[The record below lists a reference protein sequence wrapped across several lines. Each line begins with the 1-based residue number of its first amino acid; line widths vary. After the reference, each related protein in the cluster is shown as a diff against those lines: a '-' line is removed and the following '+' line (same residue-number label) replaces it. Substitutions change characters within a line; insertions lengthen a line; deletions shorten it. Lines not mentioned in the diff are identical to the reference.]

1 MLYNCVLARF
11 SGEFGVKSGQTKGL
25 LEGLLRNNLKN
36 ALLANGKKDLL
47 NRLKIIGRL
56 GRYYL
61 VPDSATNKD
70 IEDLVFAAGKMFG
83 FSSISPC
90 VQVSM
95 NDKSNLVIVPAK
107 LMVSHNLYPGIVGI
121 KSIGVKVDEDKWKS
135 EISLACKKVSSGK
148 KILDAKSWDVSPWAL
163 KVDKKLEIEV
173 FEKNAYISAERIKS
187 PGGFPLGLEDS
198 LVTLIS
204 GGIDSPVAAW
214 MAMKRGAPL
223 IILIMDTC
231 TESYSLQ
238 KKKALLEAKVLLDYM
253 KGYPEQKVI
262 VVPYNKALK
271 ELSIAGEAK
280 GITCLMCKRLMYRVA
295 ENIAYI
301 FGAKGIV
308 TGEILGEQASQTLQN
323 ISVLSSAIGLPIFRP
338 LFCFDKSE
346 VIDKSKQIGT
356 DFVFGI
362 SQDPCFA
369 VPKKPAIR
377 GDAEE
382 VKKIE
387 KTIDI
392 DGLVS
397 YCVSNMKELS
407 IKEIDEC
414 INHS

>member
-1 MLYNCVLARF
+1 
-11 SGEFGVKSGQTKGL
+11 
-25 LEGLLRNNLKN
+25 
-36 ALLANGKKDLL
+36 
-47 NRLKIIGRL
+47 
-56 GRYYL
+56 
-61 VPDSATNKD
+61 
-70 IEDLVFAAGKMFG
+70 
-83 FSSISPC
+83 
-90 VQVSM
+90 
-95 NDKSNLVIVPAK
+95 
-107 LMVSHNLYPGIVGI
+107 
-121 KSIGVKVDEDKWKS
+121 
-135 EISLACKKVSSGK
+135 
-148 KILDAKSWDVSPWAL
+148 LDAKSWDVSPWAL

-231 TESYSLQ
+231 DGSCSMQ

-253 KGYPEQKVI
+253 KGYPKQKVI